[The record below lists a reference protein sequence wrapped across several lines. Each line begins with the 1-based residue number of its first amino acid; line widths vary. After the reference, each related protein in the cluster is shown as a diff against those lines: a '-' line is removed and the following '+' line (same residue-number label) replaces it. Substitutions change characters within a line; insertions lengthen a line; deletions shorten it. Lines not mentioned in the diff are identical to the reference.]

1 MAVNRKYAD
10 LPDLDSAPDIYETP
24 ELTDDN
30 STIPTTA
37 DRSLSDNE
45 FGDDDDGDMDIP
57 GISRS
62 RLRVDQARSRF
73 MPSQVDARDVDFSD
87 RVDGKRKSYRASNR
101 RHRIL
106 EDGTAEIGD
115 LSDEE
120 GESLE
125 RKIARLKREI
135 QEAKEECGRQ
145 KTESEDAPPEHD
157 AELATLSQV
166 LEELSTQPEEVLPP
180 RSRHTSARPAREPT
194 SLQEGTPFASAD
206 NPTYTVTYAPS
217 YDQSHALAKAAD
229 FDWRLSLLEKAIGVA
244 STAAPD
250 LEGNGLPRAILPTL
264 DTLQRQI
271 ITLSEAST
279 SSLDSISRRV
289 RTLTQEA
296 EQLEKA
302 RKAAKVAQE
311 ELSSAGGSV
320 VETDDAEQ
328 IAKVNALYGT
338 LPTIESLTPLLPPL
352 LDRLRSLRAIH
363 ADAATASDTLE
374 RIEKSQ
380 SEMVT
385 DIKQWREGLD
395 KIEKA
400 MSEGETSMT
409 GNMKVIE
416 GWVKELEARM
426 GQLS

>member
-30 STIPTTA
+30 STIPTTV
-37 DRSLSDNE
+37 DRSPLDNE
-45 FGDDDDGDMDIP
+45 FDDDDDDGDTD
-57 GISRS
+57 GRAISHS
-62 RLRVDQARSRF
+62 RLRIDQARSRF

-87 RVDGKRKSYRASNR
+87 RVNGKRKSYRASNR

-106 EDGTAEIGD
+106 RDGTAEIGD

-120 GESLE
+120 DGETLE
-125 RKIARLKREI
+125 KKIARLKREI
-135 QEAKEECGRQ
+135 QEAKEEYSKQ
-145 KTESEDAPPEHD
+145 SEEAGDTTSENTK
-157 AELATLSQV
+157 LVTLSQA
-166 LEELSTQPEEVLPP
+166 LEELSTQPEEAIG
-180 RSRHTSARPAREPT
+180 SRARPARPVRAATKPQEDG
-194 SLQEGTPFASAD
+194 SLAPVD
-206 NPTYTVTYAPS
+206 NATYTVTYAPS

-229 FDWRLSLLEKAIGVA
+229 FDWRLALLEKAIGIS
-244 STAAPD
+244 STAIPD

-264 DTLQRQI
+264 ETLQNQI
-271 ITLSEAST
+271 MTLSEAST

-296 EQLEKA
+296 EQLEKS
-302 RKAAKVAQE
+302 RKAAKLAQE
-311 ELSSAGGSV
+311 ELSSAGGPA
-320 VETDDAEQ
+320 VEADDAEQ
-328 IAKVNALYGT
+328 IAKINALYGT

-374 RIEKSQ
+374 RIEDSQ
-380 SEMVT
+380 SEMAS
-385 DIKQWREGLD
+385 DIKQWREGLE
-395 KIEKA
+395 KIEEA
-400 MSEGETSMT
+400 MDEGEASMS

-416 GWVKELEARM
+416 GWVKEIETKM
-426 GQLS
+426 SQLS